1 MQTFGKILTSLNYT
15 LHTEGSSGTTLNVE
29 NFAFHLNVDISG
41 KAVPSGKPRCIAFR
55 ADMDALSMVEANT
68 HLEYCSKNH
77 GKAHMCGHDGHMTC
91 LVGFVPLFLQKI

>member
-1 MQTFGKILTSLNYT
+1 MHRLEPTALYVDL
-15 LHTEGSSGTTLNVE
+15 SGQ
-29 NFAFHLNVDISG
+29 A
-41 KAVPSGKPRCIAFR
+41 APSGKPRCIAFR

-91 LVGFVPLFLQKI
+91 LVGFVPLFMNKIA